1 MRSTHDLAART
12 DPTRGPRTIRLL
24 ARRLLA
30 VAVLAGCS
38 GLEPISSYSPIT
50 DPASL
55 FMSLTLDYGAVNLAM
70 AEPYDELQLTATP
83 RDALGSPMDG
93 LPAPTFRSSD
103 TATVW
108 VTPKGL
114 LQARKPGNGVRVIAE
129 LVADGNIRHA
139 VTAIVNVT
147 TLATPPRLD
156 VLSIQP
162 ATPESAVWTMLPVQ
176 GFWGILILY
185 TYAPEIVIDFF
196 PRLSLRALDANGEP
210 ISGLAIEY
218 ESLDPDIVA
227 VDPTRGQISLPAQ
240 PGEARIVA
248 RTMAYG
254 ISKADTARFTVTL
267 PRLHGV
273 VIKPGRNNGPP
284 IVALKMVMIRPGG
297 YVVWSNLTTD
307 SVSVTFDE
315 PAGATAI
322 AQLCAALAVLCKGG
336 DIPRFMGATSNDYTN
351 HSRLRQFVEPGSYT
365 FHIEPLGVTGRV
377 VVADALP

>member
-12 DPTRGPRTIRLL
+12 APTRGPRTSRPL

-55 FMSLTLDYGAVNLAM
+55 FMSLTLDHGAVNLAM
-70 AEPYDELQLTATP
+70 AEPYNELQLTVTP
-83 RDALGSPMDG
+83 RNALGSPMDG

-103 TATVW
+103 TTGVW
-108 VTPKGL
+108 VTPTGL
-114 LQARKPGNGVRVIAE
+114 LQARKPGDGVLVIAE

-139 VTAIVNVT
+139 DTAIVNVT
-147 TLATPPRLD
+147 TLTTPPTLD

-162 ATPESAVWTMLPVQ
+162 ATPESAMWSMFPIQ
-176 GFWGILILY
+176 GIYGALILFI
-185 TYAPEIVIDFF
+185 YAPEIGNDLF

-218 ESLDPDIVA
+218 ESLDPDIVF
-227 VDPTRGQISLPAQ
+227 VEPTNGSVSLPVQ
-240 PGEARIVA
+240 PGEARVVA

-254 ISKADTARFTVTL
+254 ISKADTARFTATL
-267 PRLHGV
+267 PRLQAFF
-273 VIKPGRNNGPP
+273 ILPGRNNGPP
-284 IVALKMVMIRPGG
+284 IVEPKMVTIRPGG
-297 YVVWSNLTTD
+297 YVVWTNGTTD

-315 PAGATAI
+315 PAGATPI
-322 AQLCAALAVLCKGG
+322 APLCAALAVFCKGG
-336 DIPRFMGATSNDYTN
+336 DIPRFMGMTDTGSG
-351 HSRLRQFVEPGSYT
+351 LRQFVKPGSYT

-377 VVADALP
+377 VVVDALP

>member
-1 MRSTHDLAART
+1 MRSTHDLAGCT
-12 DPTRGPRTIRLL
+12 DPTRGRRTSRPL

-38 GLEPISSYSPIT
+38 GLEPISSYSPTT
-50 DPASL
+50 DPALL
-55 FMSLTLDYGAVNLAM
+55 FMSLTLDHGAVNLAM
-70 AEPYDELQLTATP
+70 AEPYDELQLTVTP
-83 RDALGSPMDG
+83 RNALGSPMDG
-93 LPAPTFRSSD
+93 LSAPTFRSSD
-103 TATVW
+103 TTRVW

-139 VTAIVNVT
+139 DTAIVNVT

-162 ATPESAVWTMLPVQ
+162 ATPESAVWAMFPRE
-176 GFWGILILY
+176 GFWGAAVLFR
-185 TYAPEIVIDFF
+185 YAPGIALDLL
-196 PRLSLRALDANGEP
+196 PRLSLRALDANGNP

-273 VIKPGRNNGPP
+273 VIQPGRNNGPP

>member
-12 DPTRGPRTIRLL
+12 DPTRGPRTSRPL

-70 AEPYDELQLTATP
+70 AEPYDELQLTVTP
-83 RDALGSPMDG
+83 RNALGSSMGG

-108 VTPKGL
+108 VTPTGL

-139 VTAIVNVT
+139 DTAIVNVT

-162 ATPESAVWTMLPVQ
+162 ATPESAVWAMFPSQ
-176 GFWGILILY
+176 AFWGFIIINN
-185 TYAPEIVIDFF
+185 YAPEIGNDLF

-218 ESLDPDIVA
+218 ESLDPDIV
-227 VDPTRGQISLPAQ
+227 VVEPTNGSVSLPHQ
-240 PGEARIVA
+240 PGEARVVA

-254 ISKADTARFTVTL
+254 ISKADTARFTATL

-273 VIKPGRNNGPP
+273 VIRPGSNNGPP
-284 IVALKMVMIRPGG
+284 IVAPKMVTIRPGG
-297 YVVWSNLTTD
+297 YVVWTNLTTD

-322 AQLCAALAVLCKGG
+322 AQLCAALAVFCKGG
-336 DIPRFMGATSNDYTN
+336 DIPRFMGTDYMD